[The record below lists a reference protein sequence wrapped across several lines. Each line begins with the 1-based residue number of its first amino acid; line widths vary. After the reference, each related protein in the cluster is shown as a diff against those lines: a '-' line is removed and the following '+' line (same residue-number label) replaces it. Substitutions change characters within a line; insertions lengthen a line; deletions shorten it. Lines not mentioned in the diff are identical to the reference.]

1 VEFWALR
8 SSVHYVLSGVFTL
21 TIRHV
26 KHSIPSQYYCAIQST
41 SLTSSVYVAYP
52 DQHGVKPV
60 PLKWGTG
67 NPNERGPVIPSR
79 LSSSIKQRNAIGA
92 HSGSYS
98 IYRALAVAM
107 GTLNSTHKPDYA
119 RTEPPVAI
127 PPNPAWFDPSQI
139 VSFDPWGHLT
149 TQVFRAESASGLDI
163 RPSIAITK
171 AHIKLSEIDELS
183 RKGDIL
189 VDGKVV
195 LKSAPLLNADGT
207 TSTADPG
214 VEINVSKA
222 AVEPVWYLPGV
233 AERFEMFVL
242 HLFV

>member
-1 VEFWALR
+1 MWHLISNAQFPTSDRCIPIGAISRELLVAAL
-8 SSVHYVLSGVFTL
+8 HGVLSSIHLFGTL
-21 TIRHV
+21 T
-26 KHSIPSQYYCAIQST
+26 SAI
-41 SLTSSVYVAYP
+41 AYP

-60 PLKWGTG
+60 PLKWGADSAT
-67 NPNERGPVIPSR
+67 ERGPVIPSR
-79 LSSSIKQRNAIGA
+79 LPSSIKQRNAIGA

-98 IYRALAVAM
+98 IYRSLAVAM
-107 GTLNSTHKPDYA
+107 GTLVPTHKPDYA

-127 PPNPAWFDPSQI
+127 PPNPAWFDASKI

-163 RPSIAITK
+163 RPSIAVTK
-171 AHIKLSEIDELS
+171 AHIKLSEIDETS
-183 RKGDIL
+183 RKGDIV

-195 LKSAPLLNADGT
+195 LKSTPLLNADGT

-233 AERFEMFVL
+233 AERFKM
-242 HLFV
+242 